1 MFEIIAGNLC
11 SIGAMITDSISGT
24 RKKHSEILSLQI
36 LSMIFYG
43 AGSLILKGYS
53 AVAQNV
59 VGIVRNLAAMK
70 NVKSQLLEWVLIAAG
85 VILGIVFNNR
95 GILGWLPIIAN
106 LEYSIA
112 VFRFQKDVKKLKI
125 AFVIN
130 TFLFGTFN
138 YVIYNFVGG
147 ISNTVVTITTLVSLF
162 QEYRMKTWNQ

>member
-1 MFEIIAGNLC
+1 MFEVLAGNLC

-59 VGIVRNLAAMK
+59 VGIIRNLAAIQ
-70 NVKSQLLEWVLIAAG
+70 NVKSRILEWALIAAG
-85 VILGIVFNNR
+85 VILGILFNNR

-106 LEYSIA
+106 LEYSVA
-112 VFRFQKDVKKLKI
+112 VFRYQKDARKLKI
-125 AFVIN
+125 AFVLN
-130 TFLFGTFN
+130 TIMFGTFN
-138 YVIYNFVGG
+138 YIILNLVGG
-147 ISNTVVTITTLVSLF
+147 ISNTVVTITTLISLLK
-162 QEYRMKTWNQ
+162 EKA

>member
-1 MFEIIAGNLC
+1 MFEILAGNLC

-59 VGIVRNLAAMK
+59 VGIVRNLAAIQ
-70 NVKSQLLEWVLIAAG
+70 NVKSRILEWVLIATG
-85 VILGIVFNNR
+85 VVLGILFNNR

-106 LEYSIA
+106 FEYSIA
-112 VFRFQKDVKKLKI
+112 VFRYQKDARKLKI

-130 TFLFGTFN
+130 TIMFGTFN

-147 ISNTVVTITTLVSLF
+147 ISNTVVTVTTLISLF
-162 QEYRMKTWNQ
+162 REYREEANR